1 MMYFFRNLNL
11 PSRSLRRW
19 LASSRKSAGFSACV
33 ASMFLASLI
42 SMSGSA
48 AGFQTAPSQ
57 PPTAQG
63 QNRQM
68 KVQSTNA
75 QAQQKTLSESRIA
88 ELRAFVKT
96 HHPEIMPLLDF
107 LEKKRSKRFDKVM
120 AGLDRNVSNLERLQK
135 RSPEAYQRGLATWIN
150 QSRIKL
156 YAAEYKVAADEETAA
171 ELRKKIRLLIEENL
185 DARVSQLE
193 RDVASSKERAA
204 RLQKTAD
211 DIRANRDALIEKKI
225 ATATKRAL
233 KMKTGPK
240 VDKGSRQPPQAGN
253 KAGSVTTDKQES
265 AAKTKSKPKN

>member
-19 LASSRKSAGFSACV
+19 LASSRKSAGFFACV

-48 AGFQTAPSQ
+48 AGFQTDPSQ

-63 QNRQM
+63 QIRQT
-68 KVQSTNA
+68 KVQSAN
-75 QAQQKTLSESRIA
+75 AQQKTLSESRIA

-225 ATATKRAL
+225 TTATKRAL